1 MSLHENDYTDSTDST
16 ACIDYVVSN
25 FPFRIQSIRTD
36 RGHEFQAL
44 FHWHVADPC
53 RNTSTSNRERHS
65 AMGGERSHR
74 TNKAE
79 FYPLLKYKDDVD
91 LEKNLRW
98 GGALT
103 RTTDHPARKK
113 RKRHTRC

>member
-1 MSLHENDYTDSTDST
+1 GGPRGASHDEAMTLHENDPTDPT
-16 ACIDYVVSN
+16 ACIDYVVSK

-65 AMGGERSHR
+65 AMGGRALPPDQQGRVLPTPQVQRRCRS
-74 TNKAE
+74 
-79 FYPLLKYKDDVD
+79 
-91 LEKNLRW
+91 
-98 GGALT
+98 
-103 RTTDHPARKK
+103 RKK
-113 RKRHTRC
+113 LAVGGRFDKNDRPPGA